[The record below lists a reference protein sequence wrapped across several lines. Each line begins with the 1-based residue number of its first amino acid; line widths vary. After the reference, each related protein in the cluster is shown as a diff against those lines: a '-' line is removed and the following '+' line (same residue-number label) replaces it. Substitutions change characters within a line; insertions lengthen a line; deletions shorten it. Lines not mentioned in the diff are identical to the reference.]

1 MDGNGRIVAGGGE
14 VTIEAM
20 DQYDRL
26 EIGRKPYEFACRVFQ
41 DPELRKQF
49 EAKKMELLA
58 AGYFT

>member
-26 EIGRKPYEFACRVFQ
+26 EIGR
-41 DPELRKQF
+41 
-49 EAKKMELLA
+49 
-58 AGYFT
+58 